1 MLESTKIQPHDYS
14 SSTLLEEADMNN
26 AVSGF
31 MAEVLLENSV
41 SGYIS
46 DGLRKDL
53 LVKAFISQHP
63 ELEHSEQASE
73 FLVKRMRSSGQ
84 VADIP
89 GQESLRSFIETT
101 DYKTPHDREGQ
112 YFLLSVAQMEKQ
124 HIETFYSPI
133 IQAYNKFIGKDS
145 QNLQVEAR

>member
-1 MLESTKIQPHDYS
+1 
-14 SSTLLEEADMNN
+14 
-26 AVSGF
+26 
-31 MAEVLLENSV
+31 
-41 SGYIS
+41 
-46 DGLRKDL
+46 
-53 LVKAFISQHP
+53 
-63 ELEHSEQASE
+63 
-73 FLVKRMRSSGQ
+73 MRSSGQ